1 MQRLLSCPVKC
12 HCSII
17 LPGTRGLVTTSWP
30 VFPNGHPYT
39 AWWYYK
45 ASARKATSWPSK
57 GKYGSEIDSSP
68 LIYSFTNIF
77 WAPTLCQALCRA
89 HRGQEGEFRMI
100 PSPRDSQEERREAEH
115 LCVIVSPQVPA
126 HPYYT
131 YMHTH
136 TCLLPGWGGPTGD
149 MQITDQFSVSVSQDG
164 S

>member
-1 MQRLLSCPVKC
+1 MPLQHHPTRDKGAGDYFLASVPQWPPLHSLVVLQDQRKKSNFLAFKREVRVRNRL
-12 HCSII
+12 
-17 LPGTRGLVTTSWP
+17 
-30 VFPNGHPYT
+30 
-39 AWWYYK
+39 
-45 ASARKATSWPSK
+45 
-57 GKYGSEIDSSP
+57 SP

-89 HRGQEGEFRMI
+89 HWGQEGEFRMI

-149 MQITDQFSVSVSQDG
+149 VQITDQFSVSVSQDG